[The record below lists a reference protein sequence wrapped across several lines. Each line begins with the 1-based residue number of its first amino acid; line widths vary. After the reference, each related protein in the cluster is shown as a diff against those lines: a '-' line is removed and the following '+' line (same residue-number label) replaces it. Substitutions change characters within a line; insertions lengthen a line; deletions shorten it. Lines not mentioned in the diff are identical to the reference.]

1 MRTRKAGKTEA
12 AGEALRRVGGVRKPK
27 GKKGGAVVSRKL
39 TLRSRTAGGSR
50 GASEPEQPEQQHD
63 EHLVDLTVVSDTEEE
78 EEELRQQQRD
88 EHGDGQ
94 RQQQQ
99 QQAGTSQRQRQQPP
113 SSRKRRG
120 VAAADRVAEESIES
134 LSTEA
139 LHEIFLALS
148 RHEQQS
154 YLRCAR
160 HA

>member
-99 QQAGTSQRQRQQPP
+99 QAGTSQRRRQQPP

-134 LSTEA
+134 LYTEA
-139 LHEIFLALS
+139 LQEIFLALS

-154 YLRCAR
+154 YCRCAR